1 MYDQIVEDII
11 KIIIKKFNT
20 QTHKKKFEIFI
31 VHPLIQNIWLYIKPY
46 VILFLTII
54 TAILFFLVAILL
66 HLTRSR

>member
-20 QTHKKKFEIFI
+20 QKHKKKFEIFI
-31 VHPLIQNIWLYIKPY
+31 VHPLIQNIWIYIKPY
-46 VILFLTII
+46 IILFLTII

-66 HLTRSR
+66 HLTKNR